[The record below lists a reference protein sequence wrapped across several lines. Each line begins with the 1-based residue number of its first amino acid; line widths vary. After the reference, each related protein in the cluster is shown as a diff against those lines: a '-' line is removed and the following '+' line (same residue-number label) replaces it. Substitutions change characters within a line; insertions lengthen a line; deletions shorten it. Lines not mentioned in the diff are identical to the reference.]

1 MRDERGDP
9 LTISIERG
17 DTRLI
22 VTPVGEIDLS
32 TSPKLRQ
39 SLQTALMDGDTPVIV
54 DLAEVPYMD
63 SSGVATLVEALQIC
77 RRQQRELVLARLSSR
92 VASIFKISKLDTVF
106 TIRDD
111 LGC

>member
-1 MRDERGDP
+1 MREDNSGS
-9 LTISIERG
+9 LSISIDQG
-17 DTRLI
+17 HDQLV

-32 TSPKLRQ
+32 TSSQLRQ
-39 SLQTALMDGDTPVIV
+39 TLQTALADGDTTVIV

-77 RRQQRELVLARLSSR
+77 RRQHRELVLARLSSR
-92 VASIFKISKLDTVF
+92 VESIFKISKLDAVF

-111 LGC
+111 LND

>member
-39 SLQTALMDGDTPVIV
+39 SLQAALVDGDTPVIV

-77 RRQQRELVLARLSSR
+77 RRQQRELFVTTSAAEHATAEDSPWLPA
-92 VASIFKISKLDTVF
+92 DPWP
-106 TIRDD
+106 
-111 LGC
+111 

>member
-1 MRDERGDP
+1 MREGNSGS
-9 LTISIERG
+9 LSISIDQG
-17 DTRLI
+17 DDQLV

-32 TSPKLRQ
+32 TSPQLRQ
-39 SLQTALMDGDTPVIV
+39 TLQTVLVDGDTTVVV

-77 RRQQRELVLARLSSR
+77 LRQHRELVLARLSTR
-92 VASIFKISKLDTVF
+92 VESIFKISKLDTVF

-111 LGC
+111 LDD